1 MPEQPRTGDTIASIY
16 EPVRAELAQVGVM
29 LNEMSNGSGYEDY
42 SDMLRRLLSHR
53 GKQIRPTL
61 TLLASKFHPH
71 DAKLSILMAT
81 AVELLHIATLVHD
94 DTVDE
99 AEFRRGR
106 PTVSSLWGRNVAVL
120 LGDYVFAKSATYVC
134 DTGNVRVM
142 RRFAETIM
150 ALSAGE
156 LREYLTSYDA
166 GQTLEQY
173 ESRISD
179 KTASLFQTAS
189 EAGAVLSGAP
199 EEEIDALSSYG
210 WNLGM
215 AFQVADDILDFE
227 GSEETVGKPL
237 RNDLRHGVMTLPA
250 ILLAR
255 ERPNDGA
262 IQAAF
267 DQRNDDGKLRDAVQ
281 LIQGSPAIKQAQAV
295 AQDYCDRARSALDT
309 FPDVP
314 AKASLLKL
322 CDYAIHR
329 RV

>member
-1 MPEQPRTGDTIASIY
+1 MPEEQRTRDAITSIY
-16 EPVRAELAQVGVM
+16 EPVQAELAQVGEM
-29 LNEMSNGSGYEDY
+29 LIEMSNASSFDGHGE
-42 SDMLRRLLSHR
+42 MLRGLLSLR

-71 DAKLSILMAT
+71 DPKLAVLMAT
-81 AVELLHIATLVHD
+81 GVELLHIATLVHD

-156 LREYLTSYDA
+156 LREYLTSFDA
-166 GQTLEQY
+166 GQTQEQY
-173 ESRISD
+173 ESRIGD

-189 EAGAVLSGAP
+189 ESGAVLSGAS
-199 EEEIDALSSYG
+199 EEEIAALSSYG

-215 AFQVADDILDFE
+215 AYQVADDILDFE

-255 ERPNDGA
+255 ERPNEGA
-262 IQAAF
+262 IQAVF
-267 DQRNDDGKLRDAVQ
+267 DHRNDTDKLDAAFE
-281 LIQGSPAIKQAQAV
+281 LIQGSPAIKQAYTV
-295 AQDYCDRARSALDT
+295 ARDYCDRARSALDI

-329 RV
+329 GV

>member
-1 MPEQPRTGDTIASIY
+1 MPEEPRTRDTIASIY
-16 EPVRAELAQVGVM
+16 DPVRAELAQVGDM
-29 LNEMSNGSGYEDY
+29 LNEMSNASGFDGH

-53 GKQIRPTL
+53 GKQLRPTL

-71 DAKLSILMAT
+71 DPRLSILMAT

-99 AEFRRGR
+99 AEFRRGH

-156 LREYLTSYDA
+156 LREYLTSFDA
-166 GQTLEQY
+166 GQTQEDY
-173 ESRISD
+173 EARISD

-199 EEEIDALSSYG
+199 EEEIAALRSCG

-215 AFQVADDILDFE
+215 GFQVADDILDFE
-227 GSEETVGKPL
+227 GSEEAVGKPL
-237 RNDLRHGVMTLPA
+237 KNDLRHGVMTLPA

-255 ERPNDGA
+255 ERSNEGA
-262 IQAAF
+262 IQAVF
-267 DQRNDDGKLRDAVQ
+267 DHRNDAAKLDDAVE
-281 LIQGSPAIKQAQAV
+281 LIQGSPAMRQAYIV
-295 AQDYCDRARSALDT
+295 AQDYCDRARSALAI

>member
-1 MPEQPRTGDTIASIY
+1 MPEEPRTRDTIASIY
-16 EPVRAELAQVGVM
+16 EPVRAELAQVGDM
-29 LNEMSNGSGYEDY
+29 LNEMSNASGLDGH

-53 GKQIRPTL
+53 GKQLRPTL
-61 TLLASKFHPH
+61 TLLASKFHSH
-71 DAKLSILMAT
+71 DPRLSILMAT

-156 LREYLTSYDA
+156 LREYLTSFDA
-166 GQTLEQY
+166 GQTQEDY
-173 ESRISD
+173 EARISD

-199 EEEIDALSSYG
+199 EEEIDALSTYG

-215 AFQVADDILDFE
+215 GFQVADDILDFE

-237 RNDLRHGVMTLPA
+237 KNDLRHGVMTLPA

-255 ERPNDGA
+255 ERSNEGA
-262 IQAAF
+262 IQAVF
-267 DQRNDDGKLRDAVQ
+267 DHRNDDAKLDDAVE
-281 LIQGSPAIKQAQAV
+281 LIQGSPAMKQAYTV
-295 AQDYCDRARSALDT
+295 AQDYCDRARSALAI

>member
-1 MPEQPRTGDTIASIY
+1 MPKEQRTRDTIASIY
-16 EPVRAELAQVGVM
+16 EPVRDELAQVGEM
-29 LNEMSNGSGYEDY
+29 LIEMSESSGFDGQGE
-42 SDMLRRLLSHR
+42 MLRQLVGLR
-53 GKQIRPTL
+53 GKQIRPAL
-61 TLLASKFHPH
+61 TLLSSKFHDH
-71 DAKLSILMAT
+71 DPKLSILMAT
-81 AVELLHIATLVHD
+81 GVELLHIATLVHD

-106 PTVSSLWGRNVAVL
+106 PTVSSIWGRNVAVL

-134 DTGNVRVM
+134 DTGNIRVM

-156 LREYLTSYDA
+156 LREYLTSFDA
-166 GQTLEQY
+166 GQTQEQY
-173 ESRISD
+173 ESRIGD

-199 EEEIDALSSYG
+199 EEEIAALSSYG

-215 AFQVADDILDFE
+215 AYQVADDILDFE

-255 ERPNDGA
+255 ERSNEA
-262 IQAAF
+262 IQAVFDHRNDNDKLDAAF
-267 DQRNDDGKLRDAVQ
+267 D
-281 LIQGSPAIKQAQAV
+281 LIQGSPAMKEAFTV
-295 AQDYCDRARSALDT
+295 ARDYCNRARSALAI

-314 AKASLLKL
+314 ARASLLRL
-322 CDYAIHR
+322 CEYAIHR
-329 RV
+329 GV

>member
-1 MPEQPRTGDTIASIY
+1 MPEEPRTRDTIASIHD
-16 EPVRAELAQVGVM
+16 PVRDELAQVGDM
-29 LNEMSNGSGYEDY
+29 LNEMSNASRFDGH

-53 GKQIRPTL
+53 GKQLRPTL

-71 DAKLSILMAT
+71 DPKLSILMAT

-99 AEFRRGR
+99 AEFRRGH

-156 LREYLTSYDA
+156 LREYLTSFDA
-166 GQTLEQY
+166 GQTQEDY
-173 ESRISD
+173 EARISD

-199 EEEIDALSSYG
+199 EEEVAALSSYG

-215 AFQVADDILDFE
+215 GFQVADDILDFE
-227 GSEETVGKPL
+227 GSEETLGKPL
-237 RNDLRHGVMTLPA
+237 KNDLRHGVMTLPA
-250 ILLAR
+250 ILLTR
-255 ERPNDGA
+255 ERSNEGA
-262 IQAAF
+262 IQAVF
-267 DQRNDDGKLRDAVQ
+267 DHRNDAAKLDDAVE
-281 LIQGSPAIKQAQAV
+281 LIQGSPAIKQAYTV
-295 AQDYCDRARSALDT
+295 AQDYCDRARSALAI
-309 FPDVP
+309 FPDIP
-314 AKASLLKL
+314 AKAALLKL